1 VIQFAGKQE
10 SCICTYTRSHTPPIS
25 PWVDLYFLRPTT
37 TVTSGLSLVKI
48 IYKSALVSL
57 LNCPEEQ
64 FGIVPQARES
74 WGHVSRKIF
83 TTSEIIA
90 SGSILA

>member
-1 VIQFAGKQE
+1 VGGSNHDAILQLRGVPRDWD
-10 SCICTYTRSHTPPIS
+10 T
-25 PWVDLYFLRPTT
+25 YFLGPTT

>member
-1 VIQFAGKQE
+1 MGGSNHDAILQLGGVPRDWD
-10 SCICTYTRSHTPPIS
+10 T
-25 PWVDLYFLRPTT
+25 YFLGPTT
-37 TVTSGLSLVKI
+37 TVTSGLNLAKI
-48 IYKSALVSL
+48 ICKSVLVSL

-64 FGIVPQARES
+64 FGIVPQARER

-83 TTSEIIA
+83 TPSEMIA